1 MHHMQPHAAPAPP
14 MPQMEMDEPPNK
26 KARGKLISLKSCLI
40 LSISFKRLV
49 LVYLGKV
56 SSESNAI
63 GSEYL
68 RTY

>member
-26 KARGKLISLKSCLI
+26 KARGKLISLKSCLV

-56 SSESNAI
+56 SSEQSR
-63 GSEYL
+63 EL
-68 RTY
+68 RQFTI

>member
-26 KARGKLISLKSCLI
+26 KARGKLISLKSCLV

-49 LVYLGKV
+49 LVY
-56 SSESNAI
+56 
-63 GSEYL
+63 
-68 RTY
+68 